1 MIAQFL
7 GKIFGTKNTREI
19 KRLKKIVDRI
29 SALESGLE
37 TLSDQDIRA
46 KREDS
51 SLGTRLVNRSMR
63 FFRRHLLSFVRPVR
77 GRSVC
82 GSSMFR

>member
-29 SALESGLE
+29 SALENDLE
-37 TLSDQDIRA
+37 GISDQDVKC
-46 KREDS
+46 KREEFKS
-51 SLGTRLVNRSMR
+51 RYEAGESLDASA
-63 FFRRHLLSFVRPVR
+63 R
-77 GRSVC
+77 GICCCS
-82 GSSMFR
+82 

>member
-37 TLSDQDIRA
+37 TY
-46 KREDS
+46 
-51 SLGTRLVNRSMR
+51 
-63 FFRRHLLSFVRPVR
+63 
-77 GRSVC
+77 
-82 GSSMFR
+82 